1 MKSLSHLDRD
11 GKATMVDVS
20 AKNDTERSASA
31 EATVHL
37 SEEAFS
43 LVTAGEAPKGDVLA
57 TARLA
62 GIMAAKK
69 TSDLIPLC
77 HPLALSHVGVE
88 FTALEGEHAFHIVAS
103 AKTKGP
109 TGVEMEALTAVS
121 VAALTIYDMVKAVDR
136 SARIEGIRVIAK
148 SGGKSGTFE
157 AREPAK
163 TSPAQRVAAPSP
175 APASR
180 KIRATPSELMN
191 EVASP
196 RAVPAG
202 VNAAKE
208 REALRSFMTQ
218 QRLKATDWAKLAKV
232 PVGELYGFLG
242 GRSRALSEDSAEKLA
257 RAARSSVAAMLGR
270 TR

>member
-1 MKSLSHLDRD
+1 MKKLSHLDRD
-11 GKATMVDVS
+11 GKAKMVDVS
-20 AKNDTERSASA
+20 AKDDTDRSASA
-31 EATVHL
+31 EATVYL

-43 LVTAGEAPKGDVLA
+43 LVNAGDAPKGDVLA

-88 FTALEGEHAFHIVAS
+88 FTARDEEHAFHVVAS
-103 AKTKGP
+103 ARTKGP

-136 SARIEGIRVIAK
+136 SARIDGIRVIAK
-148 SGGKSGTFE
+148 SGGKSGSYE
-157 AREPAK
+157 AGETAK
-163 TSPAQRVAAPSP
+163 RRASQRMSPPPPSS
-175 APASR
+175 ASR
-180 KIRATPSELMN
+180 KVRATPSELMG
-191 EVASP
+191 EAASP
-196 RAVPAG
+196 RVVPAG
-202 VNAAKE
+202 ANAAKE

-242 GRSRALSEDSAEKLA
+242 GRSRVLSEDSAEKLA